1 MKCFTI
7 DSLMETVNRNF
18 MSYSIAAIVSGCE
31 PLQRHGGKGVFVFQK
46 KQMSIWLSK
55 VPAVSVHWCLG
66 FLDGMLKLVVSSHY
80 ESFGA
85 TKYTRV
91 QGEITRM
98 P

>member
-1 MKCFTI
+1 
-7 DSLMETVNRNF
+7 

-55 VPAVSVHWCLG
+55 VSVHWCLG
-66 FLDGMLKLVVSSHY
+66 FLDEMLKLVVSSHS

>member
-1 MKCFTI
+1 
-7 DSLMETVNRNF
+7 METVNPEF
-18 MSYSIAAIVSGCE
+18 HELQYSSNSIRMRAATEAWGE
-31 PLQRHGGKGVFVFQK
+31 GGFRFSEETDVDLA
-46 KQMSIWLSK
+46 KQGTCS
-55 VPAVSVHWCLG
+55 VSVHWCLG

-85 TKYTRV
+85 TKCTRV

>member
-1 MKCFTI
+1 
-7 DSLMETVNRNF
+7 METVNRNF
-18 MSYSIAAIVSGCE
+18 MSYSIAAIVSGCK
-31 PLQRHGGKGVFVFQK
+31 PLQRHGGKGVFVFSEETDVHLAK
-46 KQMSIWLSK
+46 EGTCS
-55 VPAVSVHWCLG
+55 VSVHWCLG
-66 FLDGMLKLVVSSHY
+66 FLDGMLKLVVSSHS

>member
-1 MKCFTI
+1 
-7 DSLMETVNRNF
+7 

-31 PLQRHGGKGVFVFQK
+31 PATEAWGEGGCRFSEETDVDLA
-46 KQMSIWLSK
+46 KQGTCS
-55 VPAVSVHWCLG
+55 VSVHWRLG
-66 FLDGMLKLVVSSHY
+66 FLHAMLKLVVSSHY

>member
-1 MKCFTI
+1 
-7 DSLMETVNRNF
+7 

-31 PLQRHGGKGVFVFQK
+31 PLQRHGGKGVFVFQRK
-46 KQMSIWLSK
+46 HVNLAKQGTCS
-55 VPAVSVHWCLG
+55 VSVHWCLG

-85 TKYTRV
+85 TKCTRV